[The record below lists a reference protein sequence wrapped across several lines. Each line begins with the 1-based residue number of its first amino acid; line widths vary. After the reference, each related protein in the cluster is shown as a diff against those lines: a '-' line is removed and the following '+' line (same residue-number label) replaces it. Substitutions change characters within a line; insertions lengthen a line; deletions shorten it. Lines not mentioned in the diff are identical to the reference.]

1 VGKANGRANANGSA
15 ATNGHGSAATNGNG
29 GAATNGANRLLAC
42 LAPDDYADML
52 SALEPVDLPSRRVL
66 HARDERIDYV
76 YFPETA
82 VCSIIAVMESGDAA
96 ESGTVGRDGFVGV
109 PVALGVESAP
119 FDTIVQVAGRALR
132 MTTTKF
138 REHLEASPSMRGLI
152 ERHIQALLVQ
162 SFQSTACNRLHP
174 LLQRC
179 CRWLLLTHDRVGS
192 SELRITHDLLA
203 VMVGVRR
210 PSVTLAVQQL
220 ERLGLVTYKRGRFVI
235 LDRPGLEE
243 QCCECYAV
251 VQEHL
256 VRLFAPCEPRP
267 SASGQT

>member
-1 VGKANGRANANGSA
+1 MPVA
-15 ATNGHGSAATNGNG
+15 ATP
-29 GAATNGANRLLAC
+29 NGANRLLAC
-42 LAPDDYADML
+42 LAPADYAL
-52 SALEPVDLPSRRVL
+52 LLTALEPVDLPSKRVL
-66 HARDERIDYV
+66 HARDQPIDHV

-96 ESGTVGRDGFVGV
+96 ESGTVGRDGFIGV
-109 PVALGVESAP
+109 PVALGGDSAP
-119 FDTIVQVAGRALR
+119 FDTIVQVPGRALR
-132 MTTTKF
+132 MSAAKF
-138 REHLEASPSMRGLI
+138 REYLEVSPSMRSLI

-192 SELRITHDLLA
+192 AELLLTHDLLA

-220 ERLGLVTYKRGRFVI
+220 ERLGLVAYRRGRLAI
-235 LDRPGLEE
+235 RDRKGLEDL
-243 QCCECYAV
+243 CCECYAV

-256 VRLFAPCEPRP
+256 ARLFPPYEMEA
-267 SASGQT
+267 SATRQT

>member
-1 VGKANGRANANGSA
+1 MARVEPHAPLPGVGSP
-15 ATNGHGSAATNGNG
+15 
-29 GAATNGANRLLAC
+29 NGANRLLAC
-42 LAPDDYADML
+42 LAPADYARVL

-66 HARDERIDYV
+66 HARDQPIDHV
-76 YFPETA
+76 YFPETV

-96 ESGTVGRDGFVGV
+96 ESGTVGRDGFIGV
-109 PVALGVESAP
+109 PVALGADSAP
-119 FDTIVQVAGRALR
+119 FDTIVQVPGRALR
-132 MTTTKF
+132 MPVAKF
-138 REHLEASPSMRGLI
+138 RECLAASPGMRSLI

-192 SELRITHDLLA
+192 SELLLTHDLLA

-220 ERLGLVTYKRGRFVI
+220 ERLGLVAYGRGRLAI
-235 LDRPGLEE
+235 RDRKGLEE
-243 QCCECYAV
+243 LCCECYAV

-256 VRLFAPCEPRP
+256 ARLFPPLEPRP
-267 SASGQT
+267 SASRQT